1 MSIRLT
7 TAAFAV
13 AATCFIPT
21 TGLAVESLTT
31 GLVPN
36 VSIESLDLDWLRNDD
51 ARRTAEGLP
60 MRFAVPSESFVTP
73 GNNGLWDRTEEG
85 WLRWR
90 MRISSQGAPH
100 INFGFEHW
108 NMPDSGELFIESAD
122 GTDLIGPF
130 SSLDNFE
137 HGELWTPVVR
147 GDEIVLTITCSD
159 EDRLAIE
166 QNIALTKINVGY
178 RGFGAEKANGIS
190 RSGSCNVDVVC
201 PEGDD
206 WFLEIPCV
214 GLYTINGFYTCSGG
228 MLNNTAQDQRPFFL
242 TADHCG
248 VNTGNDQSMVVI
260 WNYENSY
267 CRVPGSSDS
276 GGNGN
281 GSTNQYT
288 TGGSIVRASSGSSDF
303 CLVELNNDPNS
314 NYGVT
319 FCGWS
324 RQTSAASSA
333 VCIHHPNLD
342 EKRISFDDDSLSS
355 DGNYWRVNSWDL
367 GTTEPGSSGSLLF
380 NQDHQVV
387 GQLFGG
393 VASCTNNGYD
403 IYGKISSSWNQG
415 MGNWLDAA
423 GTGEQSIDTFG
434 SGNPSGAC
442 CFSGQ
447 CIYSNQSACDN
458 VGGIFQGS
466 GVQCADVNCSGDP
479 TGACCTGTSCSIE
492 TEADCGGTYLG
503 DGTDCNGDPCAAPT
517 GACCLNG
524 NCTILSEADC
534 GGTYLGDDSSCN
546 GNPCGGGSGDDAF
559 IGLSYTI
566 VGSNLVADAESTWTV
581 DVFAHLAEDC
591 RLDAVAGDINQD
603 KMISTTGSFYQ
614 NTFGGATSQA
624 INPAL
629 FGTFP
634 DLRYDSFVTIGRTD
648 QTDNAMANIGINFNA
663 FEAGGAIDSS
673 DGSWYVTPVDDQGN
687 SNAFSNEDCEDSN
700 GVLVARLTVRGASAS
715 VYVEALFQGKDET
728 GSTWQAAGSISIV
741 NDDCNVQCTGD
752 FDGDGVTNVT
762 DLLAV
767 IAGWNNPYDVNDL
780 LGVIADWG
788 CGTP

>member
-7 TAAFAV
+7 TAAVAV

-130 SSLDNFE
+130 TSLDNFE

-206 WFLEIPCV
+206 WYLEIPCV

-324 RQTSAASSA
+324 RRRFTVIGWKLLAGQQLGPRHDRARLIRLIA
-333 VCIHHPNLD
+333 VQSGPPGRRTTFRWHRLMHEQRLRRLRQDLLIM
-342 EKRISFDDDSLSS
+342 ES
-355 DGNYWRVNSWDL
+355 GN
-367 GTTEPGSSGSLLF
+367 
-380 NQDHQVV
+380 
-387 GQLFGG
+387 GQL
-393 VASCTNNGYD
+393 A
-403 IYGKISSSWNQG
+403 
-415 MGNWLDAA
+415 
-423 GTGEQSIDTFG
+423 
-434 SGNPSGAC
+434 
-442 CFSGQ
+442 
-447 CIYSNQSACDN
+447 
-458 VGGIFQGS
+458 
-466 GVQCADVNCSGDP
+466 
-479 TGACCTGTSCSIE
+479 
-492 TEADCGGTYLG
+492 
-503 DGTDCNGDPCAAPT
+503 
-517 GACCLNG
+517 
-524 NCTILSEADC
+524 
-534 GGTYLGDDSSCN
+534 
-546 GNPCGGGSGDDAF
+546 
-559 IGLSYTI
+559 
-566 VGSNLVADAESTWTV
+566 
-581 DVFAHLAEDC
+581 
-591 RLDAVAGDINQD
+591 
-603 KMISTTGSFYQ
+603 
-614 NTFGGATSQA
+614 
-624 INPAL
+624 
-629 FGTFP
+629 
-634 DLRYDSFVTIGRTD
+634 
-648 QTDNAMANIGINFNA
+648 
-663 FEAGGAIDSS
+663 
-673 DGSWYVTPVDDQGN
+673 
-687 SNAFSNEDCEDSN
+687 
-700 GVLVARLTVRGASAS
+700 
-715 VYVEALFQGKDET
+715 
-728 GSTWQAAGSISIV
+728 
-741 NDDCNVQCTGD
+741 
-752 FDGDGVTNVT
+752 
-762 DLLAV
+762 
-767 IAGWNNPYDVNDL
+767 
-780 LGVIADWG
+780 
-788 CGTP
+788 